1 MTDTTDSTVRLLR
14 LLTLLQQ
21 HAVWTGPELAER
33 LDVSVRGVRRD
44 VARLRELGY
53 PVHSERGLGGG
64 YRLAAGKAMPPLV
77 LDDDEAVAV
86 AVSLSLAAGGTVSG
100 VEEDAAR
107 ALAKLDQVVPARL
120 RERIDAVRAATVRV
134 GAGVTPVDAQV
145 LTTLARA
152 CRDGVQ
158 VRFGYERAGAG
169 SPHRESSASSAP
181 EPTALAAPESSESSE
196 SSGSSG
202 SGAPESSGSGA
213 PEPSPS
219 SAPEPRGSGAPESS
233 APGAA
238 EPSASIEG
246 RPGAT
251 GGAGRVE
258 GPGARGADG
267 RQAGEFTLDEALVD
281 SFRFNLSRQIVGEVR
296 GKEIWA
302 MIKAMESGTGSIS
315 TTHARSARD
324 TYNKLVTCCLEV
336 PGVSEV
342 YATRTIASAINYV
355 AFIKKVNIAGK
366 GERVKRVRRVTEIIA
381 IELTADGVSF
391 TDVFKDDGTGVA
403 RAHTVPPYVDDL
415 IDAGF
420 DYDSFVRERGIA

>member
-202 SGAPESSGSGA
+202 SGAPEPSGLGA

-219 SAPEPRGSGAPESS
+219 SAPESRGSGAPESS

-258 GPGARGADG
+258 GPGARGADAVPE
-267 RQAGEFTLDEALVD
+267 RRVEPYRLVATARRWYLFSFDLDRDDWRVFRLDRMRDVRATTWRFTAREAPDAVEHVT
-281 SFRFNLSRQIVGEVR
+281 RGISRSVYRHDVAVRVRAPADQVGDR
-296 GKEIWA
+296 YG
-302 MIKAMESGTGSIS
+302 
-315 TTHARSARD
+315 
-324 TYNKLVTCCLEV
+324 
-336 PGVSEV
+336 P
-342 YATRTIASAINYV
+342 TIAQLEPEGEGACLMRMGGDQLDVIASYL
-355 AFIKKVNIAGK
+355 AFLPWEFEVVGPP
-366 GERVKRVRRVTEIIA
+366 
-381 IELTADGVSF
+381 ELAQ
-391 TDVFKDDGTGVA
+391 A
-403 RAHTVPPYVDDL
+403 
-415 IDAGF
+415 
-420 DYDSFVRERGIA
+420 VRELGQRMVRAAEG